1 MVEIG
6 VQRWVSEM
14 RFTPKFLLSAGA
26 FLVLYFFMS
35 FVVRDPIPV
44 IDEIAVSLGGAI
56 AVYIIMGRRDM
67 RSDMAGAATVL
78 GTIKAASELGL
89 KRHVVGIIPACENL
103 LGSKAFK
110 QGDILTA
117 YNGKTIEVHHTD
129 AEGRLILADGLSYAE
144 KHFKAKA
151 IIDIATLTGASIIA
165 LGFEITSMMSFDDAL
180 KKKLLDAAEK
190 TDDEEGKHW
199 VTWVQA
205 TATVEPE
212 SWVIRGQ
219 EDDELLRHEQGHFD
233 IVALSMRE
241 AAYLTSKLKGNSAG
255 DLEKQKTAITA
266 KFEKSMQAVSA
277 RYDEQTDHSRKA
289 AAQRRWLRSI
299 RKAKKKAT
307 GRLSDLPD

>member
-1 MVEIG
+1 MAVKLVG
-6 VQRWVSEM
+6 FDHKVRWSEFEP
-14 RFTPKFLLSAGA
+14 RSSTAKPTEAAYIFAKFQ
-26 FLVLYFFMS
+26 
-35 FVVRDPIPV
+35 VRY
-44 IDEIAVSLGGAI
+44 G
-56 AVYIIMGRRDM
+56 Y
-67 RSDMAGAATVL
+67 
-78 GTIKAASELGL
+78 
-89 KRHVVGIIPACENL
+89 
-103 LGSKAFK
+103 
-110 QGDILTA
+110 A
-117 YNGKTIEVHHTD
+117 YN
-129 AEGRLILADGLSYAE
+129 
-144 KHFKAKA
+144 
-151 IIDIATLTGASIIA
+151 
-165 LGFEITSMMSFDDAL
+165 
-180 KKKLLDAAEK
+180 
-190 TDDEEGKHW
+190 DDEEGKHW